1 MGRSGARTL
10 YDHVRHPAKTEHA
23 VDGYVSDPARAARH
37 QGRCR
42 LLQGAVP
49 AHGLRRVIRLT
60 IPQFLAA
67 LAVVN

>member
-1 MGRSGARTL
+1 MIMSVTPRRPNMPSTAMSAIPLERRVTRGDAG
-10 YDHVRHPAKTEHA
+10 
-23 VDGYVSDPARAARH
+23 
-37 QGRCR
+37 

>member
-1 MGRSGARTL
+1 MSAIPLERLVTRSDAG
-10 YDHVRHPAKTEHA
+10 
-23 VDGYVSDPARAARH
+23 
-37 QGRCR
+37 

-49 AHGLRRVIRLT
+49 AHGLRRVTRLT